1 MKSSKFKL
9 LLILSMVM
17 LILCCSITA
26 YAAAGD
32 PAKPDKIL
40 KYTIGNDIE
49 KHELEHSGTDN
60 LVSFTL
66 PEAINQDSDWVA
78 DYMEVMLM
86 ERLKGETDFE
96 PMIKL
101 DSSDEMRAI
110 VEIEGLDVTLN
121 LGNSENYRTGAQYQ
135 ILYRV
140 HMACINDPS
149 LSAWNIPSTDYVGSE
164 DYTDMDDPDLGWTLL
179 TNNGEKFIIYTNSD
193 PTGEVTYLIK
203 SETLNVK
210 PAVDPSTLGG
220 SPKVAITKSS
230 GNLTMQARQH
240 FHQPY
245 AQDFRIFADNYSS
258 VTQAGVY
265 KDVIRAYTADAGSTA
280 RKYKWYVT
288 GGTKLNGNIPLNR
301 SAVVSSSNSA
311 QPSASSSIVTNESGW
326 DGMGNASGSST
337 SYIMMELVC
346 NSGTQD
352 AYMLTD
358 IDYRAKSSVFTSAMT
373 SAMGSCPTTDDGY
386 GNWAKTNKYL
396 SGIIMAKDEDDG
408 DMLGIKI
415 LVSGTSDYGTSYDDY
430 EVYDSGSI
438 IYPNTEFEYKADL
451 ASKIEDGHYKYKIYI
466 YDDNGGEFEF
476 ENEAT
481 GGYVTLL
488 TSSDVRIMT
497 ANSQASAT
505 DKVKWANEMGT
516 VSEDVYKTFRIRL
529 NNDAY
534 AKKLIGGN
542 NEVKVRTQYTMY
554 NSVSNDIDNRYMVSR
569 STMLGMDIGNS
580 YSMRP
585 HYIDKAYVMTS
596 GNQWRSNYNV
606 DADSTT
612 TRLLSHANAWK
623 HAEDEKI
630 TMYEDGLY
638 GIVVS
643 CNDIYGNYVEKTYG
657 TKTNAVR
664 IDGHKPYVDDI
675 DSSIPLSDTF
685 TDNSSISWIKPLD
698 EDGVLTVGAED
709 TVATIGGVQYYSG
722 VEELKVYRT
731 TLDGHDMGN
740 TEDST
745 FTATM
750 ETEGDMADISYAK
763 YAEFDIKEVI
773 PSQDGIYWFEIIP
786 VDFAG
791 NMGETVD
798 KYVGVDGSGPVIDP
812 LASDITNEGFT
823 MIKNNATQE
832 ILDRNTEVDYVTDWV
847 DYKPNLKYG
856 VLINDIGSGV
866 GEVHYGVSNEA
877 TAMTGAWNSLNLES
891 SSWLET
897 EAVNRTGIANLDLG
911 NCGAGIKYLH
921 IKAFDVA
928 GNESVSVI
936 KLKLNSIPEINSVS
950 VDDTSRSGIYK
961 TLEADVAPNGVKTY
975 IVYKSADYSA
985 FRLNIL
991 DADVTDE
998 IEIKYTLTNNE
1009 TGNVMVEGT
1018 KVFEGPQD
1026 GSVGVA
1032 KAFMVNYQDSAGN
1045 DLPDGI
1051 YTLAVEFTDIK
1062 IDTDFDG
1069 IAPYNGK
1076 YNMPYREDSVIPT
1089 VQVVL
1094 KRAQPPVPQITVN
1107 VGTDEDG
1114 VDCKIVSIE
1123 YPLETGVLNC
1133 PELNALIL
1141 EKYSTSTR
1149 RGATP
1154 FIDYVA
1160 EFNVYET
1167 TNVVAQYTDC
1177 AGNISTNSLQVLME
1191 GLPEP
1196 EDNINISEGGSDVVV
1211 DESRAS
1217 NTYYIGTRKENDA
1230 GINSSEVFSF
1240 IN

>member
-1 MKSSKFKL
+1 
-9 LLILSMVM
+9 MVM

-140 HMACINDPS
+140 HMACTNDPS

-164 DYTDMDDPDLGWTLL
+164 NYTDMDDPDLGWTLL

-203 SETLNVK
+203 RETLNIK

-245 AQDFRIFADNYSS
+245 AQDYRIYANNYSS
-258 VTQAGVY
+258 VEQAGVY
-265 KDVIRAYTADAGSTA
+265 KDAIRAYSADAGSTS

-288 GGTKLNGNIPLNR
+288 GGTKLNENIPLNR
-301 SAVVSSSNSA
+301 SAVVSSSNAA
-311 QPSASSSIVTNESGW
+311 QPSSSSSIVTNESGW
-326 DGMGNASGSST
+326 DGMGNSSGYSS
-337 SYIMMELVC
+337 SYIMMDLVC

-358 IDYRAKSSVFTSAMT
+358 IEYRVKCGSENGGIITSAMT
-373 SAMGSCPTTDDGY
+373 SAMRSKLTSDDGY

-396 SGIIMAKDEDDG
+396 SGIVMAKDEDDG

-415 LVSGTSDYGTSYDDY
+415 LISGTSDSGTNYNNY
-430 EVYDSGSI
+430 EVYDSGNV

-451 ASKIEDGHYKYKIYI
+451 ASKIEDGAYKYTIYI

-476 ENEAT
+476 ENAAT
-481 GGYVTLL
+481 DGYITLL
-488 TSSDVRIMT
+488 ASSDVTLT
-497 ANSQASAT
+497 ASNSQNDA
-505 DKVKWANEMGT
+505 DNKVKWANEIGT
-516 VSEDVYKTFRIRL
+516 VSPELYKTFRVTV
-529 NNDAY
+529 NNRQY
-534 AKKLIGGN
+534 AKNLIGDN
-542 NEVKVRTQYTMY
+542 TNVKVRTQYTMY
-554 NSVSNDIDNRYMVSR
+554 NGVSNNIENRYMVSR
-569 STMLGMDIGNS
+569 STMLGMDAANV
-580 YSMRP
+580 YSMRS
-585 HYIDKAYVMTS
+585 HHIDKAYTITS
-596 GNQWRSNYNV
+596 GAQWRSNYNV
-606 DADSTT
+606 DADDTT
-612 TRLLSHANAWK
+612 VRLLSHANAWK
-623 HAEDEKI
+623 HAEEDEI

-643 CNDIYGNYVEKTYG
+643 CNDIYGNYIEKTYG
-657 TKTNAVR
+657 DKATAIR
-664 IDGHKPYVDDI
+664 IDGHKPTIEDI
-675 DSSIPLSDTF
+675 DSSVPLSDEYV
-685 TDNSSISWIKPLD
+685 DNSSLSWIKPLD
-698 EDGVLTVGAED
+698 EDGVLNISTED
-709 TVATIGGVQYYSG
+709 TIALIGGVQYYSG
-722 VEELKVYRT
+722 ID
-731 TLDGHDMGN
+731 TLDIVRTKEFGTSGVGD
-740 TEDST
+740 TEEYSYS
-745 FTATM
+745 ANV
-750 ETEGDMADISYAK
+750 ETDGDMADISGVS
-763 YAEFDIKEVI
+763 YAEFDAK
-773 PSQDGIYWFEIIP
+773 EIIP
-786 VDFAG
+786 SEDGVYSFDITSKDYAG
-791 NMGETVD
+791 NISDTTT
-798 KYVGVDGSGPVIDP
+798 KYVGIDGTGPTIDP
-812 LASDITNEGFT
+812 LANAIVDEGFE
-823 MIKNNATQE
+823 MIKNNDTPE
-832 ILDRNTEVDYVTDWV
+832 IMDRNPEVNYVTDWV
-847 DYKPNLKYG
+847 DYEPNLKYG
-856 VLINDIGSGV
+856 VLIQDITSGV
-866 GEVHYGVSNEA
+866 REVHYGVSNEA
-877 TAMTGAWNSLNLES
+877 TTMTGAWNSLNLES

-911 NCGAGIKYLH
+911 NCGAGVKYLH

-936 KLKLNSIPEINSVS
+936 KLKLNSIPEINSIS

-1051 YTLAVEFTDIK
+1051 YTLAVKFTDIK
-1062 IDTDFDG
+1062 IDADFDG

-1076 YNMPYREDSVIPT
+1076 YNMPYREDSIIPT

-1094 KRAQPPVPQITVN
+1094 KRNKPPIPIITAN
-1107 VGTDEDG
+1107 VGTDASG
-1114 VDCKIVSIE
+1114 VDCKIVTIE
-1123 YPLETGVLNC
+1123 YPLETGILNC
-1133 PELNALIL
+1133 PELNNLIIK
-1141 EKYSTSTR
+1141 KYSISNRGGTS
-1149 RGATP
+1149 P
-1154 FIDYVA
+1154 FVA
-1160 EFNVYET
+1160 YTGEFYVYET

-1177 AGNISTNSLQVLME
+1177 AGNISTSSLQILME
-1191 GLPEP
+1191 GLP
-1196 EDNINISEGGSDVVV
+1196 DGDDRVSINDGGSDVFV
-1211 DESRAS
+1211 DENRAS